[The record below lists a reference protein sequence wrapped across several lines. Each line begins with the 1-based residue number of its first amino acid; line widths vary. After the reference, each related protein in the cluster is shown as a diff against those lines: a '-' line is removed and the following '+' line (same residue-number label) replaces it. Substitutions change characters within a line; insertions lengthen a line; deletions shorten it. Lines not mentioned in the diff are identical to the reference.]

1 MYQCVIMCYY
11 KIKLIN
17 YTLFELQCLFIT
29 FILIIVLILLIFFIF
44 HFKLIT
50 FQHLI
55 ELNIFISFK
64 SFLILFSFYNNLYV
78 KIKLFFYI
86 LILFNITIN
95 HKLRFILL
103 ILLMQSFILL
113 LLHVSFIINHI
124 FFLL

>member
-1 MYQCVIMCYY
+1 MCYY

-17 YTLFELQCLFIT
+17 YILFELLDPFIT
-29 FILIIVLILLIFFIF
+29 FILIIVLIFLIFFIF
-44 HFKLIT
+44 RFKLIT

-55 ELNIFISFK
+55 KLNIFISFI

-78 KIKLFFYI
+78 KIKPFFYV
-86 LILFNITIN
+86 LILFNIIIN
-95 HKLRFILL
+95 HKLQFILL